1 MEKTIRLRLV
11 NATKTEPQLVEA
23 LCGVMLDAI
32 KHEERAI
39 LDDVRFI
46 VSHVEWGAFGGNEA
60 EHYNQLIDFLR
71 QCGKMIVGNC
81 DLMYIHVS
89 PSAMNNLH
97 KALVPLYDDLCCRT
111 ASAIAGRPGL
121 TATECVTGTTLY
133 DLKGEMDFIYPIMQ
147 AAERIRDKYRPGNY
161 DSPWDAHLCKEM
173 CYFNGIRGQLDHV
186 IDCKQLMAANLDTLN
201 AACSD
206 FDFFEEVRS
215 TPVPAPKD

>member
-32 KHEERAI
+32 KHDERAI

-46 VSHVEWGAFGGNEA
+46 VSHLEWGMFREA
-60 EHYNQLIDFLR
+60 EHYNRLIDFLN
-71 QCGKMIVGNC
+71 QSGKMIVGNC
-81 DLMYIHVS
+81 ELMYVHVS
-89 PSAMNNLH
+89 PSAVNNLH

-133 DLKGEMDFIYPIMQ
+133 DLKAEMDFIDPIMQ
-147 AAERIRDKYRPGNY
+147 AAERIRDKYHSGGYN
-161 DSPWDAHLCKEM
+161 SPWNAHLKKEV
-173 CYFNGIRGQLDHV
+173 CYFNGIREQIKAT
-186 IDCKQLMAANLDTLN
+186 IDCKQVMAANLDTLN
-201 AACSD
+201 TACSD
-206 FDFFEEVRS
+206 FDYFEEVDAAPS
-215 TPVPAPKD
+215 PAPED

>member
-1 MEKTIRLRLV
+1 MQQTIRLRLA
-11 NATKTEPQLVEA
+11 NAAKTEPQLVEA

-32 KHEERAI
+32 KHDERAI

-46 VSHVEWGAFGGNEA
+46 VTHLEWGAFGGNEA
-60 EHYNQLIDFLR
+60 EHYNKLIDFLN
-71 QCGKMIVGNC
+71 QSGKMIVGNC

-89 PSAMNNLH
+89 PSSVNNLH

-133 DLKGEMDFIYPIMQ
+133 DLKAEMDFIDPIMQ
-147 AAERIRDKYRPGNY
+147 AAERIRGKYRPGDYN
-161 DSPWDAHLCKEM
+161 SPWDAHLKKEM
-173 CYFNGIRGQLDHV
+173 CYFNGIREQIKAT
-186 IDCKQLMAANLDTLN
+186 IDCKQLVAANLDTLN

-206 FDFFEEVRS
+206 FDYFEVKEDDGKN
-215 TPVPAPKD
+215 A